1 MKQQEILTSTRRQI
15 KGLFESLDFFNSP
28 YFFKC
33 TEIFNQ
39 YIYSSRRNKVS
50 LTFSTFDFGKKET
63 SSQVEKLYKTRIMK
77 NNKIVFEQTF
87 M

>member
-1 MKQQEILTSTRRQI
+1 MR
-15 KGLFESLDFFNSP
+15 P
-28 YFFKC
+28 
-33 TEIFNQ
+33 
-39 YIYSSRRNKVS
+39 VS